1 MTSEDVY
8 NFNAELEDV
17 SGEWIFCSKHQV
29 NHQKFHFLI
38 NF

>member
-17 SGEWIFCSKHQV
+17 SGEWRFCSKHQQR
-29 NHQKFHFLI
+29 NH
-38 NF
+38 